1 MSLSINSK
9 TFSADSYGTNA
20 VIYAGPAHTLSVKD
34 DLRLAR
40 TAAKPTSVFS
50 GVGRVQS
57 KLSRTLTLTG
67 ALTPSHEG
75 IIDLSASVPVGAA
88 SADIDSLVND
98 YAAWVAHASFKTLLK
113 QLLINY

>member
-1 MSLSINSK
+1 
-9 TFSADSYGTNA
+9 
-20 VIYAGPAHTLSVKD
+20 VKD